1 MKAAIL
7 HGFGQPLRI
16 EEVPIRSPEPD
27 EVLIRVE
34 ACGVCHSDLHVVEG
48 DQPALKAVTKQL
60 LIPGHE
66 VVGRV
71 VRKGD
76 AVDHLAVGDRV
87 GVAWLHSSCGA
98 CEQCREGLEN
108 LCRKGV
114 ITGVMVDGGYAEFM
128 CAKASHA
135 LPIPDVLSS
144 VEAAPLFCAGVTV
157 YRALKNAQAGAGK
170 RVAVFGIGG
179 LGHLAV
185 QIANAFGAEVIALD
199 VSESKLA
206 LARELG
212 AAKAVNVTDSETLK
226 AIRKLGGVHV
236 AVVTSAAKA
245 AYDTAFKCLRPA
257 GTLAVVG
264 LPAETLTFSALA
276 LVAGEA
282 RIIGSAVGTRSDLRA
297 VLDLAA
303 AGKLRCRTETQPL
316 ERVNEVFE
324 QMRRGE
330 INGRV
335 VLTSDAG
342 HGA

>member
-1 MKAAIL
+1 
-7 HGFGQPLRI
+7 
-16 EEVPIRSPEPD
+16 
-27 EVLIRVE
+27 
-34 ACGVCHSDLHVVEG
+34 
-48 DQPALKAVTKQL
+48 
-60 LIPGHE
+60 
-66 VVGRV
+66 
-71 VRKGD
+71 
-76 AVDHLAVGDRV
+76 
-87 GVAWLHSSCGA
+87 
-98 CEQCREGLEN
+98 
-108 LCRKGV
+108 
-114 ITGVMVDGGYAEFM
+114 
-128 CAKASHA
+128 
-135 LPIPDVLSS
+135 
-144 VEAAPLFCAGVTV
+144 
-157 YRALKNAQAGAGK
+157 
-170 RVAVFGIGG
+170 
-179 LGHLAV
+179 
-185 QIANAFGAEVIALD
+185 
-199 VSESKLA
+199 
-206 LARELG
+206 LG
-212 AAKAVNVTDSETLK
+212 ASKAVNVTDSETLK

-245 AYDTAFKCLRPA
+245 AYDTAFRCLRPA